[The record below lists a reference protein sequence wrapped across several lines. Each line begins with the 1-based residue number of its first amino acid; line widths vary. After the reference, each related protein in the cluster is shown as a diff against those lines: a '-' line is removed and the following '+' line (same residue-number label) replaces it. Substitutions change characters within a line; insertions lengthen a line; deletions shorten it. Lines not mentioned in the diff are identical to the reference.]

1 MKRIVAGHNF
11 INYWTGLVSSAGHI
25 TFRVHDKYTEKQT
38 LRHVYTISPL
48 SVGFPNRSKTPGEQ
62 ELYVAIRTFKI
73 AEKGYRINGSDR
85 FVGEYRV
92 PIGSYVD
99 VVNTVAQKEG
109 YEKEEVQYV

>member
-1 MKRIVAGHNF
+1 MRRIVEGHSF
-11 INYWTGLVSSAGHI
+11 TNYWTGLVNTSGHI
-25 TFRVHDKYTEKQT
+25 TFRVTDKSYERN
-38 LRHVYTISPL
+38 RHVYTISPL
-48 SVGFPNRSKTPGEQ
+48 SVGNNLKDEINQ

-73 AEKGYRINGSDR
+73 SEKGYRINGSDR

-109 YEKEEVQYV
+109 YEIDEVQYV